1 MTDARRAEYRDNQWG
16 GIFLTA
22 QTGGFMITEANR
34 IEAGLERVMAD
45 QRGYYLL
52 AFQPPEEAMEPD
64 FAGSP
69 DYHRLKIEV
78 LRPGLK
84 VRSHAGFFGIG
95 DEVRTAAA
103 GPELQL
109 SQSLESPFRT
119 SDINLDVETSYV
131 AEKNDYFIRAT
142 LYIDGK
148 DVVFSGPPV
157 HRTGLVRVILR
168 AFNAKGATLPGGID
182 QMRRIDINEEGYERL
197 QKYGLIYTTLLPV
210 AKPGPY
216 QVRAACQDVATGRIG
231 TGADFVSLPQT
242 KGSGLRLSGIV
253 FQHSLGTDDH
263 VVPAFAP
270 SVYSAGQ
277 SARFAVQ
284 IISGGPKPKPE
295 ELEMRTRL
303 FRDGV
308 EVWGSA
314 AIPVESDATKTA
326 SLFAR
331 GALEIPKGL
340 DPGKYIVRVDI
351 GDKGQPDTVAAWQW
365 AKLTLR

>member
-1 MTDARRAEYRDNQWG
+1 MSSMTDARRAEYRDNQWG

-157 HRTGLVRVILR
+157 HRTGIVRVILR

-182 QMRRIDINEEGYERL
+182 QMRRIDINETGTLPGSRRMPGRGDWQNRHWGGLCVPPPDEGKRFAAI
-197 QKYGLIYTTLLPV
+197 GHCFP
-210 AKPGPY
+210 AFSRDGRSRGAG
-216 QVRAACQDVATGRIG
+216 VRAQRLFGRPERPLRGPVYLRRAEAQTGRAGDTDPSFPGRRRGLGERGPSGRVRCNEDGESLRPGSARNSEGSRSGEIHSSRGHRRQGATGHRG
-231 TGADFVSLPQT
+231 RLAVGEADAAV
-242 KGSGLRLSGIV
+242 GSKLAACSFQLAALSV
-253 FQHSLGTDDH
+253 
-263 VVPAFAP
+263 
-270 SVYSAGQ
+270 
-277 SARFAVQ
+277 
-284 IISGGPKPKPE
+284 
-295 ELEMRTRL
+295 
-303 FRDGV
+303 
-308 EVWGSA
+308 
-314 AIPVESDATKTA
+314 
-326 SLFAR
+326 
-331 GALEIPKGL
+331 
-340 DPGKYIVRVDI
+340 
-351 GDKGQPDTVAAWQW
+351 
-365 AKLTLR
+365 